1 MDMLHSMATYLGE
14 EADVALQAS
23 GHLLALVPHAVLQLL
38 YVGLGPDLLLLH
50 PPGCCQGLGD
60 SEWGPEGPEG
70 SRAPTGQG
78 AVRARRA
85 VWAET

>member
-60 SEWGPEGPEG
+60 SEGGPKGPAL
-70 SRAPTGQG
+70 SCPNRAGGCACTQG
-78 AVRARRA
+78 CLG
-85 VWAET
+85 